1 MTMMMTVSSQ
11 VPVLT
16 PISSSLSLSLAEVA
30 GSDMVVPLPI
40 PYHEKTWWEDD
51 DDDDD
56 VSTSES
62 NGHKNCKKKKKRKV
76 SLNER
81 QGKI

>member
-40 PYHEKTWWEDD
+40 PYHEKTWWDD